1 MSNPTS
7 SKSTKLEQYY
17 SLKYYQDILTIQ
29 ATQHDYSNYAAW
41 TQEQCVIYNQII
53 EKEIQYINEL
63 YSKLTTLMV
72 LPEFDTELA
81 NLKSKYQAHT
91 ITLGLKKLGFNH
103 LIEKAENTQTYY
115 VDTIR
120 KLRDDITTLKTSLAK
135 ADNTISDLTNK
146 NNNLL
151 IIEQHNKN
159 SDLRIKELE
168 DKIQLVEDKLQK
180 ETGVL
185 LQTLKELDSARNDF
199 KNLKTTHEKDM
210 NDLNKQKSNLEK
222 EFKLKILEIEE
233 LNKNLQTRTTTLKR
247 TESNLE
253 TLTKEQTTNPEQIAQ
268 LKTTTK
274 ELSEELLKAYSYL
287 QEVVSERSLLLK
299 GPTRLFDYQNRLET
313 AFSDLERNAVSVHLQ
328 LYSFMDFK
336 SQRDQVDQ
344 QLWLVQQQI
353 ITNTESITKLTMMMQ
368 MPDVPGAPRDN
379 FQLAQER
386 GILKKK
392 AEQLSEIRRDL
403 INQSNTNSNLEQ
415 ANCKC
420 TFKN

>member
-1 MSNPTS
+1 MCTWFTGLSIETIEYILWITS
-7 SKSTKLEQYY
+7 KNLRYWFIY
-17 SLKYYQDILTIQ
+17 SLKYYQ

-81 NLKSKYQAHT
+81 NLKSKDQAHT

-135 ADNTISDLTNK
+135 ADNTISALTNK

-151 IIEQHNKN
+151 IMEQHNKN

-168 DKIQLVEDKLQK
+168 DKIQLVKDK
-180 ETGVL
+180 
-185 LQTLKELDSARNDF
+185 LDSARNDF